1 MAVVCQHD
9 AVLYVEFTGNGRVRQ
24 NKTWNSVSIAERSK
38 EHGLLVTVCQG
49 VSNKNQNSTRKQTKG
64 LASYTLPTNLRPFF
78 CHVVRLFGPLNLEI
92 MDLFVWQ
99 RKCQDNKGLGS
110 QHEHHWLLLVRFKE
124 RIGIKEK
131 KAARVGN
138 ATVRL
143 DRGACTVQLS
153 QNCRDKKEPHS
164 RHPRE
169 DGHLSFH

>member
-1 MAVVCQHD
+1 MG
-9 AVLYVEFTGNGRVRQ
+9 F
-24 NKTWNSVSIAERSK
+24 
-38 EHGLLVTVCQG
+38 
-49 VSNKNQNSTRKQTKG
+49 QTKTRTPRGNRPKALLLIPCQPIWG
-64 LASYTLPTNLRPFF
+64 LF
-78 CHVVRLFGPLNLEI
+78 CRVVRLFGPLNLEI

-131 KAARVGN
+131 KAARLGN
-138 ATVRL
+138 ATMRL

-164 RHPRE
+164 RHPQE
-169 DGHLSFH
+169 DGHTVSTSASTSRSSRGKNYQFGLNT